1 MSKKQILPEDIMSMP
16 EFAKIRQEKRRALI
30 PSKRRR
36 RVGVGP
42 CAMFYFENYETMWFQ
57 VHEMLF
63 IEGGGEEQLAG
74 ELEAYNPL
82 IPNGRELVATL
93 MFEVE
98 DPEERAYLLKRL
110 KGVESTISFLVE
122 GQQIPGVVEE
132 EVGQPRSD
140 GKVSSVHF
148 VHFPFTNEQVD
159 VFKTTS
165 GGISLQIDHG
175 FYSYDVALGDAT
187 VKELGADFDTF

>member
-1 MSKKQILPEDIMSMP
+1 M
-16 EFAKIRQEKRRALI
+16 R
-30 PSKRRR
+30 
-36 RVGVGP
+36 VGP

-63 IEGGGEEQLAG
+63 IEGGGEKQLVG

-148 VHFPFTNEQVD
+148 VHFPFTEEQVL
-159 VFKTTS
+159 VFKNS
-165 GGISLQIDHG
+165 GGVALQIDHG
-175 FYSYDVALGDAT
+175 FYSHDVALNRNT
-187 VKELGADFDTF
+187 INELAMDFEAP

>member
-16 EFAKIRQEKRRALI
+16 EFAKIRQEKRTALI
-30 PSKRRR
+30 PRKRRR

-93 MFEVE
+93 MFEGSN
-98 DPEERAYLLKRL
+98 L
-110 KGVESTISFLVE
+110 
-122 GQQIPGVVEE
+122 
-132 EVGQPRSD
+132 
-140 GKVSSVHF
+140 
-148 VHFPFTNEQVD
+148 
-159 VFKTTS
+159 
-165 GGISLQIDHG
+165 
-175 FYSYDVALGDAT
+175 
-187 VKELGADFDTF
+187 

>member
-1 MSKKQILPEDIMSMP
+1 MSKKRILAEDVMSMT

-30 PSKRRR
+30 PTKQRR

-63 IEGGGEEQLAG
+63 IEGGGKEQLEG

-93 MFEVE
+93 MFEIE
-98 DPEERAYLLKRL
+98 NPTERAYLLKRL
-110 KGVESTISFLVE
+110 TGVEETISLSLE
-122 GQQIPGVVEE
+122 GQQIFGVVEE
-132 EVGQPRSD
+132 KVGQPRSD

-148 VHFPFTNEQVD
+148 VHFPFTDEQVFG
-159 VFKTTS
+159 FKNS
-165 GGISLQIDHG
+165 GGVGLQIDHG
-175 FYSYDVALGDAT
+175 FYSYDVALDQAMIN
-187 VKELGADFDTF
+187 ELAADFEIS